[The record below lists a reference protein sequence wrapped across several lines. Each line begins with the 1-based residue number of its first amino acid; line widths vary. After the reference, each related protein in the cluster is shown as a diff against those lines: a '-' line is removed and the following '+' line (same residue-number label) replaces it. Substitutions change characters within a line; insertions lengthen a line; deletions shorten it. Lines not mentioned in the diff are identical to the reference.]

1 MGGKGLQPLNSPLL
15 HYLSIVVTFFVL
27 PSIHHPS
34 LIPSARSKKKK
45 KRGIREHGN
54 GHGRPTSAHQ
64 YHKLGT
70 PNLHSFQFAYEF
82 REKLVS
88 IRFGVRP
95 DERDAHVCKI
105 NSHIDEARLLAKRE
119 EGRGS
124 DDGSM
129 VAAESGMDLLS
140 IREMLPD
147 ASGVRIARLGLRRG

>member
-1 MGGKGLQPLNSPLL
+1 MGMGTAGPRLL
-15 HYLSIVVTFFVL
+15 TSTINLV
-27 PSIHHPS
+27 HPFS
-34 LIPSARSKKKK
+34 TL
-45 KRGIREHGN
+45 
-54 GHGRPTSAHQ
+54 
-64 YHKLGT
+64 
-70 PNLHSFQFAYEF
+70 FQFACEF

-124 DDGSM
+124 DDGSI